1 MNVRNYF
8 NYIPNIDLTAAH
20 IGMNRW
26 DWISISS
33 KNITEAHLIMKNQR
47 FDVLPISNS
56 NGLVESFFLTKE
68 WNNFDKIKEYP
79 LKDYHRI
86 YYRTSFS
93 DLIRKF
99 SEEGSV
105 FYFLTNHK
113 EILGLVSIVNLNSHL
128 VYSYLFQLISNI
140 EIKLAESIEN
150 CLPLEKVIQTFESS
164 TDKHLI
170 KILERYKLK
179 VASGSDDSIF
189 SLMYLQT
196 LGILLKKF
204 ANDLPESLKPV
215 LKFQK
220 KFGAGN
226 LYTELRNSIM
236 HPVNTIVNGIDDV
249 DKLSEFLTDYDDII
263 EILTVK

>member
-8 NYIPNIDLTAAH
+8 NYTPNIDLTAAH
-20 IGMNRW
+20 IGINKW
-26 DWISISS
+26 DWTCVSS
-33 KNITEAHLIMKNQR
+33 NNIEEAKLIMKKQR
-47 FDVLPISNS
+47 FDILPVSNS
-56 NGLVESFFLTKE
+56 CGLVESFYLTNE
-68 WNNFDKIKEYP
+68 WNNFDKIKKCS
-79 LKDYHRI
+79 LVDYQHV
-86 YYRTSFS
+86 YYRTSFN

-99 SEEGSV
+99 SEEQSF
-105 FYFLTNHK
+105 FYFLTNNK
-113 EILGLVSIVNLNSHL
+113 EMLGLVSIVNLNSHM

-140 EIKLAESIEN
+140 EIKLAASLES
-150 CLPLEKVIQTFESS
+150 CLSLAKVIQIFEIS

-170 KILERYKLK
+170 KILEKYKMN

-204 ANDLPESLKPV
+204 ANELPESLKPI
-215 LKFQK
+215 LKYRK

-249 DKLSEFLTDYDDII
+249 VRLYEFLTDYDDMIQ
-263 EILTVK
+263 ILNAE